1 MVVVIVLDVTGCC
14 CLVWTS
20 GLEGCGV
27 TVVAGVVVLF
37 LSVAA
42 EILTV
47 VVVKAGGGCGFDEV
61 ESCGCVA
68 VKLIVVGVVGLV
80 RSVTTFQSSKL
91 HQLSAINLN
100 VCQLN

>member
-14 CLVWTS
+14 CLVVWTS

-47 VVVKAGGGCGFDEV
+47 VVVKASGGCGFDEV
-61 ESCGCVA
+61 NLCSCAA

-80 RSVTTFQSSKL
+80 RSVTTLQSIKLLSVISYQSKCL
-91 HQLSAINLN
+91 
-100 VCQLN
+100 